1 MPTLYFYRTVFIQSP
16 IYLKQYINDLCVKIL
31 ALMDSD
37 QMTKITNSKIQRKR
51 LNHYAGWKYAVLI
64 CTILIMLLSAIPT
77 LYGESPALQIN
88 HKQGLQ
94 PAIYMLKQTLTENN
108 IAVTRIDQET
118 DKTII
123 VLAQSSSQTRA
134 KSILETM
141 LPAHNDITLALVSAA
156 PGWLQSM
163 GLKPIKLG
171 LDLRGGVQ
179 FLLDVDMEPVF
190 NIRSQ
195 QLLDNLRTDFREE
208 GLQGVRI
215 SINHNNGLQFNFP
228 NDEAKVALLKLMQ
241 NSYPQWKVTKSSGRL
256 VEINM
261 PESEKS
267 NIINLTVQ
275 QNLQTMRSRIAE
287 LGITEA
293 MVQRQ
298 GEHRIRIELPGVQD
312 PATAKNVIGATA
324 SLAFHE
330 LKNTSNGS
338 MLVNNNQGMPIR
350 IDRDAI
356 LGGEHIID
364 ARASVGEMGA
374 AQVSI
379 TLDNAGGKKM
389 SNFTKHNIGKPMAT
403 LYSEYSRN
411 VDGSTKKTNEIISVA
426 TIQAQLGS
434 QFRITGAG
442 SMADAQELALL
453 LRAGSL
459 TAPVT
464 IVEERTIGPSLGAE
478 NIQNG
483 FSALALGLGLTLV
496 FMALWYRRLG
506 WVANVALIANI
517 IMLFGLLALI
527 PGAVLTLPGIAGLV
541 LTVGMAVD
549 TNVLV
554 FERIRDKLRE
564 GRSFS
569 QAINSGFDSAFSTI
583 VDANITTLII
593 AVVLYSIGQGPVQG
607 FALTL
612 GLGIL
617 TSMFTGILVSRA
629 LINKLWGR
637 DTRHDLKV

>member
-1 MPTLYFYRTVFIQSP
+1 
-16 IYLKQYINDLCVKIL
+16 
-31 ALMDSD
+31 MDSY
-37 QMTKITNSKIQRKR
+37 QMKNSSSKR
-51 LNHYAGWKYAVLI
+51 LSTSARMPARAPVKMLNHYATWKYVVLI
-64 CTILIMLLSAIPT
+64 FTLFIMLFSAIPT
-77 LYGESPALQIN
+77 LYGENAAVQISHAN
-88 HKQGLQ
+88 APVSSIYAIKQR
-94 PAIYMLKQTLTENN
+94 LTEHS
-108 IAVTRIDQET
+108 IGVKRIEQGTEST
-118 DKTII
+118 LV
-123 VLAQSSSQTRA
+123 VLADDTQQTQA
-134 KSILETM
+134 KAVLTDLERDAN
-141 LPAHNDITLALVSAA
+141 PITLALAPAA
-156 PGWLQSM
+156 PAWLREL
-163 GLKPIKLG
+163 GFKPIKLG

-179 FLLDVDMEPVF
+179 FLLDVDVDPVF
-190 NIRSQ
+190 AARAQ
-195 QLLDNLRTDFREE
+195 QLKDQLRGE
-208 GLQGVRI
+208 LQRAGIRGVRMTVR
-215 SINHNNGLQFNFP
+215 NNGELQLVLP
-228 NDEAKVALLKLMQ
+228 TAHAKQATLPILAAQ
-241 NSYPQWKVTKSSGRL
+241 HSQWKIKKNRELSIELNIPVA
-256 VEINM
+256 
-261 PESEKS
+261 EKTD
-267 NIINLTVQ
+267 IINLTVQ

-324 SLAFHE
+324 SLAFHALE
-330 LKNTSNGS
+330 EAGSNTVVMKNAE
-338 MLVNNNQGMPIR
+338 GMPVR
-350 IDRDAI
+350 VVRDAI
-356 LGGEHIID
+356 LSGEHIID
-364 ARASVGEMGA
+364 ARASIGEMGRA
-374 AQVSI
+374 EVNI
-379 TLDNAGGKKM
+379 TLDSAGGKKM

-403 LYSEYSRN
+403 SYSEYSRN
-411 VDGSTKKTNEIISVA
+411 PDGSAKKDTKIISVA

-442 SMADAQELALL
+442 SIADAKELALL

-464 IVEERTIGPSLGAE
+464 LVEERTIGPSLGAE

-483 FSALALGLGLTLV
+483 FSALGLGLGMTLI

-506 WVANVALIANI
+506 WIANVALLANVV
-517 IMLFGLLALI
+517 MLFGLLALI

-554 FERIRDKLRE
+554 FERIRDKLAE

-569 QAINSGFDSAFSTI
+569 QAIDRGFDSAFSTI
-583 VDANITTLII
+583 IDANITTLII

-617 TSMFTGILVSRA
+617 TSMFTGLFVSRA